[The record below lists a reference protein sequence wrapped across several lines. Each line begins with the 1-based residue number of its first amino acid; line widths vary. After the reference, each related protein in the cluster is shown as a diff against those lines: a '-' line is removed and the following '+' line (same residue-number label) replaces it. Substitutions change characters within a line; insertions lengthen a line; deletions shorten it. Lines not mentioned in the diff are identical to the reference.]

1 MPPTVEARFAHDTEQ
16 ALRTASRPL
25 RLARPSSP
33 TMPEGE
39 GRASEV
45 RLVAS
50 SSQPPAMTDEAWAR
64 TIVGAP
70 RVTVGSDELK
80 KLHVD
85 HRAGF
90 ILSLMDASLDL
101 ETLIDLCGMD
111 RGAVL
116 ELVRGLYELGVVV
129 FR

>member
-1 MPPTVEARFAHDTEQ
+1 
-16 ALRTASRPL
+16 
-25 RLARPSSP
+25 
-33 TMPEGE
+33 MPEGP
-39 GRASEV
+39 ASEV
-45 RLVAS
+45 RLTACS
-50 SSQPPAMTDEAWAR
+50 SKPPAPAMTDEAWAR
-64 TIVGAP
+64 AIVGAP
-70 RVTVGSDELK
+70 RLAVGSDELK

-90 ILSLMDASLDL
+90 VLSLMDASLDL

-111 RGAVL
+111 RSAVL

>member
-1 MPPTVEARFAHDTEQ
+1 
-16 ALRTASRPL
+16 
-25 RLARPSSP
+25 
-33 TMPEGE
+33 MPEGP
-39 GRASEV
+39 ASEV
-45 RLVAS
+45 RLAAS

-70 RVTVGSDELK
+70 RVTIGSDELK

-90 ILSLMDASLDL
+90 VLSLMDASLDL

-111 RGAVL
+111 RSAVL